1 MEQSIIQQIDIPA
14 TKDERGMTVIP
25 MEDSKLLGGKY
36 CNVHIPSI
44 NPGATRGNHY
54 HADQPEYVLILGKN
68 CRVVAVENTSQRRE
82 ELFFEEAPNKL
93 LVFPPNVT
101 HALKNEGKEIIYL
114 VCFNEKDGA
123 SDKPLSERRVVLQ

>member
-25 MEDSKLLGGKY
+25 MEDSKILGGKY

-44 NPGATRGNHY
+44 NPGAIRGNHY

-82 ELFFEEAPNKL
+82 ELFFEEAPQKKKL
-93 LVFPPNVT
+93 FTLP
-101 HALKNEGKEIIYL
+101 IY
-114 VCFNEKDGA
+114 C
-123 SDKPLSERRVVLQ
+123 SP

>member
-1 MEQSIIQQIDIPA
+1 M
-14 TKDERGMTVIP
+14 
-25 MEDSKLLGGKY
+25 
-36 CNVHIPSI
+36 
-44 NPGATRGNHY
+44 
-54 HADQPEYVLILGKN
+54 LILGKN

-114 VCFNEKDGA
+114 VCFNEEDGT
-123 SDKPLSERRVVLQ
+123 SDKPLTERKVVLQ